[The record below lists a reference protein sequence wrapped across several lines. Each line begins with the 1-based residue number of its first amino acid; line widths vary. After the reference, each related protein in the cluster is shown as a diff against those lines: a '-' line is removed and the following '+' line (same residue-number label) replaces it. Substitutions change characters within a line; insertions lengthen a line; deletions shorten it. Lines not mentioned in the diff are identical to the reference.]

1 LKANRIGS
9 LYILKGTVVTG
20 STAVSSSMPE
30 IDVTKLWHMRMGH
43 MSEKGMHLLRK
54 QGYLGKQGISKL

>member
-1 LKANRIGS
+1 
-9 LYILKGTVVTG
+9 LKGTVVTG